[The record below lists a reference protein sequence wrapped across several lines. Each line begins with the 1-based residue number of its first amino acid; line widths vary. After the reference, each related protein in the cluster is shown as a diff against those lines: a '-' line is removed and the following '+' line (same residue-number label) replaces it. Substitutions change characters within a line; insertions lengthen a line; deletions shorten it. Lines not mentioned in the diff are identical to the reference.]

1 MENKDKG
8 DEIEESLL
16 NMLLVILLEG
26 ASIEVLW
33 LLTPSSR
40 NCRRKGKWR
49 KRKGSREKDDEKFI
63 CQCFFFYRLWCH
75 FTGTKG

>member
-40 NCRRKGKWR
+40 NCRRKGK
-49 KRKGSREKDDEKFI
+49 
-63 CQCFFFYRLWCH
+63 
-75 FTGTKG
+75 